1 MRMFE
6 DGEEIDVEAAVN
18 ALNECTERF
27 RKLGLNPDLAGFLMA
42 GAGLTILLQANRDDA
57 ARVLALHSAAMQAA
71 QQNALF
77 NDEDEEEQDEDEE
90 GTVH

>member
-1 MRMFE
+1 MFE

-18 ALNECTERF
+18 ALNECTHTF
-27 RKLGLNPDLAGFLMA
+27 RKLGLDPDLAGFLMT
-42 GAGLTILLQANRDDA
+42 GAGLTILLQSNRDDA
-57 ARVLALHSAAMQAA
+57 ARVLALHSAAMAAA

-77 NDEDEEEQDEDEE
+77 DDEQEEEEEQDDDEE